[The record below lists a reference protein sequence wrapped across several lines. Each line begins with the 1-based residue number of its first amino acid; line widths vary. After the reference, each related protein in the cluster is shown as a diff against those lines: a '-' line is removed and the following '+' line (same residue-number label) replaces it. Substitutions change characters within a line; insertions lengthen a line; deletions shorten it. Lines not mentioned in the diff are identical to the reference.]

1 MTKTSV
7 IVPGGLLL
15 AGIALWTV
23 STRSALSARSASTGP
38 PAPATLNYTSA
49 GELVRPTDFRE
60 WVFLSSGLGMTYSP
74 PASGGAS
81 TGAAARPPS
90 FTNVYVNP
98 SSYRK
103 FTQTGAWPDQ
113 TMFILEIRASASEGS
128 INLGGRYQTELRAV
142 EAEVND
148 SRRYPDKW
156 AYFDFGPA
164 GEHAAPLPKTA
175 PCYACH
181 GTKAAVEQTFVQ
193 FYPTLMEVARKMG
206 TVNRTYDPGASPH
219 H

>member
-1 MTKTSV
+1 MNRIFVSV
-7 IVPGGLLL
+7 AGFLL
-15 AGIALWTV
+15 AAAALF
-23 STRSALSARSASTGP
+23 ASTLTTAAQQ
-38 PAPATLNYTSA
+38 PASSPLNYTGG
-49 GELVRPTDFRE
+49 GELIKPTDFRE
-60 WVFLSSGLGMTYSP
+60 WVFLSSGLGMTYTP
-74 PASGGAS
+74 PAAAAAAPGAP
-81 TGAAARPPS
+81 ARPPA

-113 TMFILEIRASASEGS
+113 TMFILEIRGSASEGS

-142 EAEVND
+142 EAEVKD
-148 SRRYPDKW
+148 SSRYPDKW
-156 AYFDFGPA
+156 AYFDFGPTGDRA
-164 GEHAAPLPKTA
+164 MPLPKTA

-181 GTKAAVEQTFVQ
+181 GKNAAVEQTFVQ

-206 TVNRTYDPGASPH
+206 TVNRTYVEGASPH